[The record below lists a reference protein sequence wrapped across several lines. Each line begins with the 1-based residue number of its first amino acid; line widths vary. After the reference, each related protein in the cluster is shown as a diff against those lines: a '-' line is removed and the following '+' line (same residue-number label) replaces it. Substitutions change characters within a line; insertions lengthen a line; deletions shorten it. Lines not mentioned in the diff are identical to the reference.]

1 VRAGESMPVDESMA
15 AFSSGATTEA
25 PKVVCSLAAIVC
37 ECEGEGVSVVIMG
50 KLSWSSNR
58 VVAGRGWELVRANGW
73 SMDGR
78 RTGRVERKAVYV
90 KDERQANAGQAV
102 EAVSATATAA
112 GVDVRQAGLDVA
124 SRR

>member
-1 VRAGESMPVDESMA
+1 
-15 AFSSGATTEA
+15 
-25 PKVVCSLAAIVC
+25 LAAIVC
-37 ECEGEGVSVVIMG
+37 EREGEGVSVVIMG

>member
-1 VRAGESMPVDESMA
+1 
-15 AFSSGATTEA
+15 
-25 PKVVCSLAAIVC
+25 
-37 ECEGEGVSVVIMG
+37 
-50 KLSWSSNR
+50 
-58 VVAGRGWELVRANGW
+58 
-73 SMDGR
+73 MDGR

>member
-1 VRAGESMPVDESMA
+1 
-15 AFSSGATTEA
+15 
-25 PKVVCSLAAIVC
+25 
-37 ECEGEGVSVVIMG
+37 
-50 KLSWSSNR
+50 
-58 VVAGRGWELVRANGW
+58 LVRANGW

>member
-1 VRAGESMPVDESMA
+1 M
-15 AFSSGATTEA
+15 
-25 PKVVCSLAAIVC
+25 
-37 ECEGEGVSVVIMG
+37 
-50 KLSWSSNR
+50 
-58 VVAGRGWELVRANGW
+58 GWELVRANGW